1 MSNYA
6 KDYFLDPWI
15 NRNWNWICCIRLGNH
30 QLSLFEFD
38 WWHQMWKMNLQNNVK
53 WIGCFHSPAPRN
65 EANGQWTASCETSLH
80 GRALTGH
87 LNEWVCHSILH
98 FICKQKACHFHK
110 HFLLNKNDQFY
121 EISRLNPVSSESGF
135 WTIEKWRK
143 ISWKW
148 NENAIHSFREV
159 QVKKMAGNWD
169 QEVKVKWKSF
179 EIEKWNFSKISLSL
193 FSRNEN
199 EIEMIG
205 NRDREVKVK

>member
-1 MSNYA
+1 MSNNA
-6 KDYFLDPWI
+6 KHYFLDPWI
-15 NRNWNWICCIRLGNH
+15 NWNWNWICCIRLSNH

-121 EISRLNPVSSESGF
+121 ETSRLNPVSSESGF
-135 WTIEKWRK
+135 WTI
-143 ISWKW
+143 
-148 NENAIHSFREV
+148 
-159 QVKKMAGNWD
+159 
-169 QEVKVKWKSF
+169 VKWKV
-179 EIEKWNFSKISLSL
+179 KKKSLSL
-193 FSRNEN
+193 LP
-199 EIEMIG
+199 
-205 NRDREVKVK
+205 

>member
-1 MSNYA
+1 
-6 KDYFLDPWI
+6 
-15 NRNWNWICCIRLGNH
+15 
-30 QLSLFEFD
+30 
-38 WWHQMWKMNLQNNVK
+38 MWKMNLQNNVK

-135 WTIEKWRK
+135 WTIEKWK
-143 ISWKW
+143 VKKNIFHFS
-148 NENAIHSFREV
+148 REV
-159 QVKKMAGNWD
+159 QSEMKMPSTLFEKCKWKKMAGNWD
-169 QEVKVKWKSF
+169 QEVKVKWKSLEI
-179 EIEKWNFSKISLSL
+179 EIEKWNFSRIFENFRE
-193 FSRNEN
+193 FSRIKNFFEN
-199 EIEMIG
+199 
-205 NRDREVKVK
+205 

>member
-6 KDYFLDPWI
+6 KNYFLDPWI

-121 EISRLNPVSSESGF
+121 ETSRLNPVSSESGF
-135 WTIEKWRK
+135 WTIEKWK
-143 ISWKW
+143 VKKNIFHFS
-148 NENAIHSFREV
+148 REV
-159 QVKKMAGNWD
+159 QSEMKMP
-169 QEVKVKWKSF
+169 STLF
-179 EIEKWNFSKISLSL
+179 EKCK
-193 FSRNEN
+193 
-199 EIEMIG
+199 
-205 NRDREVKVK
+205 